1 MSRNIVLCCD
11 GTGNE
16 LADRSSNVVKLCH
29 ALVRDEMR
37 QAVFY
42 NPGVGTVP
50 VPQLH
55 GGIRTFI
62 RKVRGLGFGYGITDD
77 IKGAYRY
84 LMNTY
89 EPGDRV
95 YLFGFSRGAYTTR
108 AVAGMVYRCGLLG
121 KGNEAMVDYAY
132 KAYRD
137 QFNGDLLA
145 QFRATFSRP
154 CKIAFL
160 GAWDTVS
167 SVGLWPESFP
177 STRHNPAIEVVR
189 HAVSIDEVRAK
200 FRTNLFGKVEGQD
213 RKEVWFAGVHSDVGG
228 GYLDAGLSNIALRW
242 MAREAAAHGLLVNE
256 AELPPGDPDG
266 PLHESL
272 SGAWHVLE
280 WLPLRRWN
288 AARKGREFVF
298 YRKQRRAIPDRSL
311 VHSSV
316 FARTD
321 YHPPNLPAN
330 AVVEP

>member
-50 VPQLH
+50 VPELH
-55 GGIRTFI
+55 GGVRTFV
-62 RKVRGLGFGYGITDD
+62 RKVRGLGFGYGITED
-77 IKGAYRY
+77 IKSAYRY

-95 YLFGFSRGAYTTR
+95 FFFGFSRGAYTAR
-108 AVAGMVYRCGLLG
+108 AVAGMVHRCGLLG
-121 KGNEAMVDYAY
+121 RNNEPLVDYAY
-132 KAYRD
+132 KAYRE
-137 QFNGDLLA
+137 QFDGELLER
-145 QFRATFSRP
+145 FRSTFSRP

-160 GAWDTVS
+160 GAWDTVA

-200 FRTNLFGKVEGQD
+200 FRTNLFGEVEGQD

-228 GYLDAGLSNIALRW
+228 GYPEAGLSNLALRW
-242 MAREAAAHGLLVNE
+242 MAREAAQHGLLVNQ
-256 AELPPGDPDG
+256 AELPEGDANG
-266 PLHESL
+266 MLHESL
-272 SGAWHVLE
+272 TGAWQVLE
-280 WLPLRRWN
+280 WLPLQRWN
-288 AARKGREFVF
+288 SSKKRRDFVF
-298 YRKQRRAIPDRSL
+298 YREQRRAIPDGAL
-311 VHSSV
+311 VHASV
-316 FARTD
+316 FARQG
-321 YHPPNLPAN
+321 YHPPNLPAHPM
-330 AVVEP
+330 VER